1 MARRRQPGKRLLDV
15 AVSLVVLV
23 LLAPVYALVAALVM
37 VGLGRP
43 VLFRQ
48 QRPGLHG
55 RPFELLKFR
64 TMTEEREADGRLKPD
79 SQRLPRVGRFLRKTS
94 LDELPQLWN
103 VVRGEMSLVGPR
115 PLLMEYVPNYT
126 REQQRRHDVMPGITG
141 WAQIHGRNA
150 VVFSDRL
157 KLDVWY
163 VDHWSL
169 ALDLKILR
177 RTVLKVMRSNGVRLE
192 QALEEV
198 DDVGLHPD
206 TRRKAMASVPSDRG
220 CG

>member
-1 MARRRQPGKRLLDV
+1 
-15 AVSLVVLV
+15 
-23 LLAPVYALVAALVM
+23 
-37 VGLGRP
+37 
-43 VLFRQ
+43 
-48 QRPGLHG
+48 
-55 RPFELLKFR
+55 
-64 TMTEEREADGRLKPD
+64 MTEERDADGRLKPD
-79 SQRLPRVGRFLRKTS
+79 AQRLSRVGRCLRKTS

-126 REQQRRHDVMPGITG
+126 PEQQRRHEVLPGITG

-177 RTVLKVMRSNGVRLE
+177 RTVLKVVRSSGVRLE
-192 QALEEV
+192 QPLEEV

-206 TRRKAMASVPSDRG
+206 TRRKAAMASVPSEREAR
-220 CG
+220 